1 MNKTT
6 QAAGAVVTATNA
18 AAEVPAIDRYTTD
31 LTAAA
36 KDGKLDPVIARDEQ
50 IRYIMQILARRELNN
65 PLLIGEPGVGK
76 TALIYGLAHRIVS
89 GAVPEN
95 LKSCRLLALNVTALL
110 SGLEFKGQLE
120 ERMETVLNE
129 VTSSG
134 KIILVIDDFGGIMKV
149 ESNIALVNMIKA
161 ALGDSRIRLILAAG
175 IDDHKAKIYDDKMLS
190 GRTQT
195 VMVEEP
201 SLEDTYQ
208 IMLGVR
214 DNYEAHH
221 GIRIPDAALLAAVKM
236 AHRYQPS
243 VSAPRGPISVI
254 DNTGARLCIALS
266 ILPTSIENDE
276 RELQVL
282 RLDKSAKKDK
292 SKKARIEELA
302 GKVSA
307 AKEIW
312 EAEKELVNRRAL
324 LIGRIASVEQLIEQ
338 ENKKHDYER
347 VSKLTHGDLFTLNKE
362 LAEVDEAMSKSKY
375 VHDNMTVDD
384 VASTIAALTGIPLSR
399 MLDDEK
405 ARLLS
410 MEKEMGKQ
418 VISQKPAITAIC
430 SAVRRARAGLQAPN
444 KPVFSGIFLGTTGV
458 GKTEVAKALARIL
471 FGDED
476 AMLRVDM
483 SEYGEKHNVS
493 RLYGPPPGY
502 EGHQDGGQLTEFVR
516 KKPYSVIL
524 FDEIEKAHPD
534 VFNVFLQ
541 VLDDARLTD
550 GKGRVVKFNN
560 TIILM
565 TSNIGAHHIKDIVTE
580 EVRGLILGELAKR
593 YKPEFLN
600 RLDEKIIFDRLML
613 DDVKQIAKL
622 AINSVRKLLTEQ
634 NMTLDISE
642 QALEMVTKAGFDPS
656 NGARP
661 LARAVDSL
669 LKNPI
674 SDSILG
680 GKFKSGD
687 MITVSVANKG
697 DELELIFEKL
707 AT

>member
-1 MNKTT
+1 
-6 QAAGAVVTATNA
+6 
-18 AAEVPAIDRYTTD
+18 
-31 LTAAA
+31 
-36 KDGKLDPVIARDEQ
+36 
-50 IRYIMQILARRELNN
+50 
-65 PLLIGEPGVGK
+65 
-76 TALIYGLAHRIVS
+76 
-89 GAVPEN
+89 
-95 LKSCRLLALNVTALL
+95 
-110 SGLEFKGQLE
+110 
-120 ERMETVLNE
+120 
-129 VTSSG
+129 
-134 KIILVIDDFGGIMKV
+134 MKV

-405 ARLLS
+405 ARLLG

-600 RLDEKIIFDRLML
+600 RLDEKIIFDRLTL